1 MLISK
6 ILRTKKILTN
16 SNGESLVDIIS
27 ATFKYSESP
36 ASDGIILINEYE
48 VMRPDLISERMY
60 SNQEN
65 WDVILKYN
73 GISNP
78 FSIDF
83 GETLIL
89 PSFNSIST
97 LIVPPVDVP
106 EKGTEPAKKNE
117 SKVIT
122 PKTAKD
128 KQRLDSLRKKVAEIV
143 PPNINLT
150 GAQNIKVVNGEVIF
164 GGDMTQTSSTSTNQS
179 SNRSRVQNQLKNN
192 PNF

>member
-6 ILRTKKILTN
+6 LLRAKKILTR
-16 SNGESLVDIIS
+16 STGESMVDLVS
-27 ATFKYSESP
+27 ATFKYGESIS
-36 ASDGIILINEYE
+36 SDGAILVNEYE

-89 PSFNSIST
+89 PSFNSMATMI
-97 LIVPPVDVP
+97 IPPVNVL
-106 EKGTEPAKKNE
+106 EKGIEPAKKNE
-117 SKVIT
+117 SKIIT
-122 PKTAKD
+122 PKTVTD
-128 KQRLDSLRKKVAEIV
+128 KNRLDSLRKKASEIV
-143 PPNINLT
+143 PPNVNLT
-150 GAQNIKVVNGEVIF
+150 GAKNIKVVDGEVIF

-179 SNRSRVQNQLKNN
+179 LNRTRVQSQLKNN